1 MNRAPLFLLYLNVL
15 VVATCGLIYELLAG
29 TLASY
34 LLGDSVTQFSL
45 VIGIYLSAM
54 GVGAW
59 LSKFVWKQ
67 LAACF
72 IEVELAVA
80 LVGGFSAPLLFVA
93 FGAIDWFRPL
103 LFGFVFVIGT
113 LVGLELP
120 LLMRLL
126 KEHVEFDDLVSRVLT
141 FDYIGALL
149 ASLLFPI
156 FLVPHLG
163 LVRTSLVFG
172 ILNAAVGVWGSFLL
186 GPLLTPR
193 RAAGLRGR
201 GVLVIGMLVAGIIK
215 AESLTRYAEEQQ
227 LAARIVHAESS
238 PYQRILITQNANGFQ
253 LFLNGHLQFNSADEY
268 RYHEA
273 LTHPP
278 MSAVQSPRRVLVL
291 GGGDGLAVREVLKH
305 PSVESVTL
313 VDLDPVMTTLAD
325 RFPPLAAL
333 SGRSMRDSR
342 VTVVNAD
349 AFVWSGQQTGDAL
362 YDVILI
368 DFPDPSSYSV
378 GKLYTT
384 FFYQRVHKLLADHGM
399 LSIQCTSPLVAP
411 KSYWCIVKT
420 IEDAGFHVQPYH
432 TSVPTFGIWGFAL
445 ASRRLTAPPAAVAS
459 GLTSSLRFLNDEVM
473 RQMFIHPN
481 DIVRVDSE
489 VNRLNNQALV
499 HYYEQ
504 EWHRL
509 E

>member
-15 VVATCGLIYELLAG
+15 IVATCGLIYELLAG

-45 VIGIYLSAM
+45 VIGLYLSAM

-59 LSKFVWKQ
+59 LSKYITRQ

-103 LFGFVFVIGT
+103 LFGMVFVIGT

-120 LLMRLL
+120 LLMRIL
-126 KEHVEFDDLVSRVLT
+126 KEHVDFDDLVSRVLT

-149 ASLLFPI
+149 ASLMFPI
-156 FLVPHLG
+156 LLVPNLG

-172 ILNAAVGVWGSFLL
+172 ILNASVGIWGSFLL
-186 GPLLTPR
+186 SPLMTPR

-201 GVLVIGMLVAGIIK
+201 GVLVIGLLTAGIIK
-215 AESLTRYAEEQQ
+215 ADALTRYAEEQQ
-227 LAARIVHAESS
+227 LAAFIVHAETS
-238 PYQRILITQNANGFQ
+238 PYQRILITQNRTGFQ

-278 MSAVQSPRRVLVL
+278 MSAVKTPKRVLVL

-305 PSVESVTL
+305 PSVEQVTL
-313 VDLDPVMTTLAD
+313 VDLDPSMTTLAD
-325 RFPPLAAL
+325 RFPPLAELSHQAL
-333 SGRSMRDSR
+333 RDPK
-342 VTVVNAD
+342 VQVFNAD
-349 AFVWSGQQTGDAL
+349 AFIWAGQQTGEP

-368 DFPDPSSYSV
+368 DFPDPSSFSV
-378 GKLYTT
+378 GKLYTSY
-384 FFYQRVHKLLADHGM
+384 FYRRIHPLLADDGRIG
-399 LSIQCTSPLVAP
+399 IQCTSPLIAP
-411 KSYWCIVKT
+411 RSYWCILNT
-420 IEDAGFHVQPYH
+420 MQDAGFHVQPYH
-432 TSVPTFGIWGFAL
+432 ASVPTFGIWGFAL
-445 ASRRLTAPPAAVAS
+445 AGKQP
-459 GLTSSLRFLNDEVM
+459 LTSEPALAENLTGPLRFLNSRTMSDL
-473 RQMFIHPN
+473 FSTPN
-481 DIVRVDSE
+481 DLTRHDSE

-499 HYYEQ
+499 QYYDQ
-504 EWHRL
+504 EWRL
-509 E
+509 LE